1 MLCSRGAINLIFDGR
16 FMLIDGAF
24 DTMKATEIGRMMRY
38 FFVLL
43 PPCLIISTLNNM
55 VSFKGVSDSADT
67 ALNVLFTSLGM
78 IILIS
83 IAFIFTYSNVK
94 NPDIFHIQCI
104 LSIIPLV
111 PITNY
116 MYRKLYELT
125 GSSWLGAFFVA
136 IVLCWRCSGYI
147 SHQFMW
153 YGANK
158 VSAF

>member
-1 MLCSRGAINLIFDGR
+1 
-16 FMLIDGAF
+16 MLIDGAF
-24 DTMKATEIGRMMRY
+24 DTMKANAIGRMMRY

-43 PPCLIISTLNNM
+43 PQCLIISTLNNM

>member
-1 MLCSRGAINLIFDGR
+1 MICSRGAINLFFDGR

-24 DTMKATEIGRMMRY
+24 DTMKATTIGRMMRY
-38 FFVLL
+38 FIVLL

-83 IAFIFTYSNVK
+83 IAFIYTYSNVK

-104 LSIIPLV
+104 LSILPLV
-111 PITNY
+111 PITKY
-116 MYRKLYELT
+116 IYRKLY
-125 GSSWLGAFFVA
+125 
-136 IVLCWRCSGYI
+136 
-147 SHQFMW
+147 
-153 YGANK
+153 
-158 VSAF
+158 